1 MNRTILAD
9 SGPLYA
15 AVDPADQ
22 YHTRAQAELA
32 ELAADGW
39 QVIVLLPTILEAY
52 SLILYRLGIPT
63 AHRWLDDLSGAAAP
77 VVPTTA
83 DTASAFALVRRY
95 PDQDLTLFDA
105 LLAITSTRLAASV
118 WTYDTHFD
126 VVRADRWYAIGMG
139 R

>member
-63 AHRWLDDLSGAAAP
+63 AHRWLDDLSEGAAP
-77 VVPTTA
+77 IVPTAA

-105 LLAITSTRLAASV
+105 LLTITSTRLAASV

-126 VVRADRWYAIGMG
+126 VVRADRWYATGTG